1 MSRLLNGV
9 RVLEFGQLLNPDTVG
24 MILADLGAEVIKVES
39 PFLGD
44 YLRDVGTIIAPGV
57 TIGHVQANRGKK
69 SVAIDLRSDEGREV
83 FFELL
88 ATTDVFVDGTVAGK
102 ADALGIGYE
111 AQRQVKPDI
120 VYCQYSGFGATG
132 PYRNI
137 PTHGMMMS
145 ALAGAL
151 PTVEGPDGF
160 LHPDRTT
167 ISRTESG
174 GEPTT
179 TGAMFTALGA
189 VSALVQRD
197 RTGQG
202 AYLDVAAS
210 DAVVSHAWV
219 KVSFSTNEQLI
230 SDRSGYD
237 PKPKGEL
244 SGSRYQFY
252 STSDGHAVLFCAIEY
267 KFWKQF
273 CAAINREDLLKADY
287 ASFRNSSERY
297 GWDPRLRRELTDIF
311 GQRSLAEWID
321 LAATCDLPIGPAYR
335 TMNEVRADPHMRHRG
350 VIAEQAHPT
359 AGEFTY
365 ILSPINVTGQPNQ
378 VGTPAPGLGDDTT
391 TILTGLG
398 IAPDRIQQ
406 LRINNIIC

>member
-9 RVLEFGQLLNPDTVG
+9 RVLAFGQLLNPDTVG

-57 TIGHVQANRGKK
+57 TIGHVHVNRGKK

-151 PTVEGPDGF
+151 PTTEGPDGF

-167 ISRTESG
+167 ISRTDSG

-197 RTGQG
+197 RTRQG

-219 KVSFSTNEQLI
+219 KVSFSANEHLL

-237 PKPKGEL
+237 SKPNGEL

-252 STSDGHAVLFCAIEY
+252 GTSDGHAVLFCAIEY
-267 KFWKQF
+267 KFWEQF
-273 CAAINREDLLKADY
+273 CTAINREDLLTANY
-287 ASFRNSSERY
+287 AAFRNPSERY

-321 LAATCDLPIGPAYR
+321 LAATHDLPIGPAHR
-335 TMNEVRADPHMRHRG
+335 TMNEVRTDPHMRHRG
-350 VIAEQAHPT
+350 VVVEQTHPT

-378 VGTPAPGLGDDTT
+378 VGTPAPGLGADTD

-398 IAPDRIQQ
+398 VPEARIKG
-406 LRINNIIC
+406 LRTRKIIR